1 MCISSLAQVSNTHLH
16 TWTRC
21 ALSLRLLTQ
30 RQAPGQAR
38 HMQHDLLAFS
48 MTPDEAGHG
57 MQELQA
63 RVAAQ
68 QEACAKKDAELDAVY
83 RHREELEALLD
94 EANTS
99 GSDRQNRSIGPS
111 QPALMLPAPSESQVG
126 GGFPAVRANEPLQP
140 QMRVHTLSRAL
151 SRQDTAGAQRTL
163 NALMMP
169 CSPNELSGFTS
180 FSSHGVC

>member
-30 RQAPGQAR
+30 RQARGQAR

-63 RVAAQ
+63 RAAAQ

-126 GGFPAVRANEPLQP
+126 GGCPAVRAK
-140 QMRVHTLSRAL
+140 
-151 SRQDTAGAQRTL
+151 
-163 NALMMP
+163 
-169 CSPNELSGFTS
+169 
-180 FSSHGVC
+180 